1 MEASLQKEHLLK
13 LLNGTLDGHAQAGR
27 RSKQYLE
34 GIQHVRDLFDTTFDA
49 RVQADQLMEF
59 CVSIICSVQPEN
71 PQLNRYLKD
80 IEQGILAASY
90 FLYTAMHPIEYV
102 TAD

>member
-1 MEASLQKEHLLK
+1 MDASLQKEHFLK
-13 LLNGTLDGHAQAGR
+13 LINGTLDGHVQSGL

-49 RVQADQLMEF
+49 RVKADELMEF
-59 CVSIICSVQPEN
+59 CVSIICSVQPDN
-71 PQLNRYLKD
+71 PKMNKYLKD
-80 IEQGILAASY
+80 IEQGILAAAY

-102 TAD
+102 TTE